1 MPRPA
6 APSNE
11 RPGQFWT
18 DTFIQP
24 RPHSPG
30 VPGPGS
36 YDLSYSNENIGAM
49 FNDASVPGMVDHEVL
64 LKRGLPGPAH
74 YPAPPF
80 PALGGGHFGPGR
92 GKPQPAH
99 LPGPLDL
106 AVRRAKATPSP
117 ADHPPR
123 PPPLPRGGHIS
134 SANVPGELELIAHR
148 AAALPGPSDSGDALA
163 TTSLAATAGQ
173 GRATGAGHFAR
184 SQRFAAG
191 QGTPLHG
198 GGSTREPAAR
208 AASAATAA
216 TSAMF
221 ERRSVELG
229 RAGQRAAAAAAA
241 MGSTSAHFATP
252 GPASY
257 SVPSLVA
264 NTAVIKGGRWSASPL
279 VSCFEETLR
288 HAALGPGP
296 ARPDRADVAAPLRG
310 GGGGGA
316 DSGGGSAGRGGSGQQ
331 SRGGS
336 RRSSFVAGASIDD
349 FGGGGGAAAA
359 AVVALTARERQEVTY
374 QLQYGT
380 RGSASYKA
388 AQRRAA
394 AAGGFA
400 DAIAAVAGPGP
411 ATHGGPSHTSASSRG
426 AFDPARAGRCAFV
439 KTDRDEYMHLTLEQA
454 RARRIPGPGEH
465 SAKALPLPQGGHI
478 SRAHVPGLIETAE
491 MAARLVPG
499 PVPPETEAVYS
510 SFPGGGAT
518 AEKAVREER
527 RARRR
532 LAAAGA
538 NTPEQA
544 ILLRERE
551 RLKALGEACRA
562 EESAAALRQAVAD
575 AKAAGT
581 PLPRRGRRC
590 SVAEAR
596 VARLAALPAYEKDAR
611 MVRLR
616 AEFARKKEEQRR
628 LATVAET
635 DAHKR
640 HLLREAAAE
649 AAAEEREAREMG
661 KAGAAAVAGGGGAGG
676 VSDDVRRAR
685 AAKLAQLEAMTEDEE
700 EAAEAVAKARRR
712 LLTLNVRNEFGRS
725 KVLRVMA
732 GDHVEALRRVIARKF
747 KAAGGGGRDAG
758 RRLLLNGR
766 ELASEDASC
775 AQQQRLVMEEGL
787 RDNDTLEWFP
797 PA

>member
-1 MPRPA
+1 MPPPA
-6 APSNE
+6 PPSNE

-49 FNDASVPGMVDHEVL
+49 FNDASVPGMVDHEVQ

-123 PPPLPRGGHIS
+123 PLPLPRGGHIS
-134 SANVPGELELIAHR
+134 NANVPGELELIAHR

-173 GRATGAGHFAR
+173 GKASGAGHFGR
-184 SQRFAAG
+184 SQRFAAE
-191 QGTPLHG
+191 QGTPLQG

-229 RAGQRAAAAAAA
+229 RVGQRAAAAAAA

-252 GPASY
+252 SPASY
-257 SVPSLVA
+257 SVPPLVA
-264 NTAVIKGGRWSASPL
+264 NTAAIKGGRWSASPL
-279 VSCFEETLR
+279 VSCFEQTLR

-296 ARPDRADVAAPLRG
+296 ARPDQADVAAAPRGKGGGAG
-310 GGGGGA
+310 GGGR
-316 DSGGGSAGRGGSGQQ
+316 SGHGGSGQQ
-331 SRGGS
+331 SRSGS
-336 RRSSFVAGASIDD
+336 RRSSFVAGGSVDD
-349 FGGGGGAAAA
+349 FVAAGGGGATAA
-359 AVVALTARERQEVTY
+359 AVAVLTARERQEVTY

-380 RGSASYKA
+380 KGSASYKA

-538 NTPEQA
+538 STPEQA

-562 EESAAALRQAVAD
+562 EERAAALRQAAAD
-575 AKAAGT
+575 AEAAGT

-628 LATVAET
+628 LATMAEA

-649 AAAEEREAREMG
+649 AAAEEREAHEMG
-661 KAGAAAVAGGGGAGG
+661 KATAAAAGGGDGAGG
-676 VSDDVRRAR
+676 VGDAVRRAR

-700 EAAEAVAKARRR
+700 EAAEAEAKARRR

-732 GDHVEALRRVIARKF
+732 GDHVEALRRVVARKF
-747 KAAGGGGRDAG
+747 KAAGGGRDAG
-758 RRLLLNGR
+758 RRRLLLNGR
-766 ELASEDASC
+766 ELAREDASC
-775 AQQQRLVMEEGL
+775 AQRLVMEEGL